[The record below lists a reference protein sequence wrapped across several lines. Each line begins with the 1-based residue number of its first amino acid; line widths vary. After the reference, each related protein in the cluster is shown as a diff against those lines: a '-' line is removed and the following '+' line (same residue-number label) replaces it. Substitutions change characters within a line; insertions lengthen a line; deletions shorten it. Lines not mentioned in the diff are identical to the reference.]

1 MTKFLLPYISLVI
14 SLVVLDYLWLVQF
27 MSSYFKKAYG
37 SLLATQMNNWAI
49 VLFYLLYPIGL
60 IVFVYLPNSSSSLFK
75 LFLMGAFFGL
85 IAYATYDL
93 TGLALIKNWPKIAS
107 LVDVLWGAFISGAV
121 VVITRLVVNLFVR

>member
-1 MTKFLLPYISLVI
+1 MSKFLLPYISLVI
-14 SLVVLDYLWLVQF
+14 SLVVLDYLWLVQL